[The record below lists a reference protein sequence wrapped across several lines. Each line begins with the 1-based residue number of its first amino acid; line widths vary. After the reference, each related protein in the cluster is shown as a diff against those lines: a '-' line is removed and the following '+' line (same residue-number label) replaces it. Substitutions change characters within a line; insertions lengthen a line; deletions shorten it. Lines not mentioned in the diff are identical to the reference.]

1 MLVAF
6 RTKKIE
12 SSFIDKSKKNLYL
25 RLDKQVARNL
35 QLVAKDV
42 KKLKENDAR
51 RDRRND
57 G

>member
-12 SSFIDKSKKNLYL
+12 SSSIDKSKKNLYL